1 MLNIETNY
9 ATFIAYLE
17 HYIERE
23 GIENLIEY
31 LQNTDI
37 MTAPA
42 SSKYSLSEVGGLVQ
56 HSINVFLKMVELFKA
71 EYGEEDFPY
80 SKESIALVSLLH
92 DISKVNYYEQA
103 VRNVKNDDGEWVKE
117 HYYRV
122 KDQEERMFYG
132 NAAQNTIYI
141 LNTFFRLTY
150 DEEIAILYH
159 AGTFDTET
167 NSANVMRAF
176 SNNKLALFLH
186 LADMYATCN
195 PKRNEYVEEDELDSE
210 VEETVGE
217 EENITPDNLP
227 SPDEVVFQAAIP
239 KEENVEE
246 S

>member
-1 MLNIETNY
+1 MLNVETNY
-9 ATFIAYLE
+9 EIYRAYLQ

-23 GIENLIEY
+23 GIEDLLEY
-31 LQNTDI
+31 LEQTDLK
-37 MTAPA
+37 TAPA

-92 DISKVNYYEQA
+92 DISKVNYYEIA

-117 HYYRV
+117 HYYKV
-122 KDQEERMFYG
+122 KDQENRMFYG
-132 NAAQNTIYI
+132 NQAQNSIYI
-141 LNTFFRLTY
+141 LNSFFHLTY
-150 DEEIAILYH
+150 EEEIAILYH

-167 NSANVMRAF
+167 SSANVMKAF
-176 SNNKLALFLH
+176 TNNKLALFLH

-195 PKRNEYVEEDELDSE
+195 PKRNEYVEEDQKEDK
-210 VEETVGE
+210 E
-217 EENITPDNLP
+217 EELP
-227 SPDEVVFQAAIP
+227 SADEIVFEEAVPKNVKEPQAH
-239 KEENVEE
+239 